1 MIVFNI
7 KKRLKYL
14 YYNFIPKYLQFRL
27 SFFIDPLPRHEL
39 RDGVAIR
46 IENYFEACKKESQKE
61 NTASKNYHLHKI
73 FKKYLVRSNLID
85 DNWWSDLILL
95 INLTEGS
102 EFEKINQSLNK
113 IAELLKITELL
124 DRKPAQ
130 LSGGQRQRVA
140 MGRALV
146 REPKIFL
153 FDEPLSNLD
162 AKLRIEMRREIKK
175 LHKNLKTTMVYV
187 THDQTEAMS
196 LGTRI
201 AIMNNGKI
209 EQFDTPKNIYN
220 KPSSVFVADFVG
232 SPSMNF
238 IKGSLTSNNKLIS
251 FLPDNASENETINF
265 NHNKELQ
272 NNSAVLFGIRPEHIF
287 LKKTHAARV
296 AKDENFAEIK
306 VKPELHEY
314 IGHEQI
320 ITFSYLGQ
328 ELLGKFAS
336 SIDVEIDKEM
346 TVFIDLNNIS
356 IFDKDTK
363 QRI

>member
-1 MIVFNI
+1 MQN
-7 KKRLKYL
+7 L
-14 YYNFIPKYLQFRL
+14 
-27 SFFIDPLPRHEL
+27 EL
-39 RDGVAIR
+39 RCVEKCR
-46 IENYFEACKKESQKE
+46 RKE
-61 NTASKNYHLHKI
+61 I
-73 FKKYLVRSNLID
+73 
-85 DNWWSDLILL
+85 
-95 INLTEGS
+95 
-102 EFEKINQSLNK
+102 
-113 IAELLKITELL
+113 
-124 DRKPAQ
+124 
-130 LSGGQRQRVA
+130 
-140 MGRALV
+140 V
-146 REPKIFL
+146 RE
-153 FDEPLSNLD
+153 E
-162 AKLRIEMRREIKK
+162 

-196 LGTRI
+196 LGTKI

-220 KPSSVFVADFVG
+220 KPSCVFVADFVG

-265 NHNKELQ
+265 NHNNELQ

-296 AKDENFAEIK
+296 AKDENFAEIR
-306 VKPELHEY
+306 VKTELHEY

-328 ELLGKFAS
+328 ELLGKFTS
-336 SIDVEIDKEM
+336 SIDVEIEKEM
-346 TVFIDLNNIS
+346 TLFIDLNNIS